1 MLTHTRTP
9 LVLKAG
15 VKLSIPSIIINS
27 CDSEATLK
35 TLTLAELDK
44 SYPATAWT
52 QIFTD
57 GLAENATR
65 NGGCGIYIRRQNKP
79 LITIAT
85 SAGNMYSNYKAE
97 AQALLTATEIVTQL
111 ETKPKKVVLLTDTLS
126 ILKPLRKPRHYLT

>member
-15 VKLSIPSIIINS
+15 VKFSIPSIIINS

-44 SYPATAWT
+44 SYPSTAWT

-65 NGGCGIYIRRQNKP
+65 NGGCGIYIRQSNKP

-111 ETKPKKVVLLTDTLS
+111 ETRPKKVVLLTDTLS